1 MNGSLYLL
9 FLVTAFVTIVSP
21 GPGVLMSI
29 MKTMQCG
36 YKGAFWTICGTSG
49 GTLVMAA
56 ISGTGLGLLLS
67 HSPQAYAALR
77 LVGACYLIWLGIK
90 SWRAKPSVFSLAN
103 AAAQRSAGA
112 SSCDKAPEIR
122 QFAFFA
128 EGIMLQMTNPVLIM
142 FFVSLFPQF
151 IDPKLSYALQYSVL
165 ALTYWALVFLVH
177 TGYSLLTMKFRGLLK
192 NERAVR
198 GIYRT
203 GAVLFFLLSAMV
215 FRDALLS

>member
-1 MNGSLYLL
+1 MNSSLYAL
-9 FLVTAFVTIVSP
+9 FLVTSVVTILSP

-49 GTLVMAA
+49 GTVVMAA
-56 ISGTGLGLLLS
+56 ISGTGLGLLLA

-77 LVGACYLIWLGIK
+77 LVGACYLVWLGVK
-90 SWRAKPSVFSLAN
+90 SWRAKPAVMKLADLESQG
-103 AAAQRSAGA
+103 AAASA
-112 SSCDKAPEIR
+112 APEIR
-122 QFAFFA
+122 RFPFFL

-142 FFVSLFPQF
+142 FFISLFPQF
-151 IDPKLSYALQYSVL
+151 IDPKLDYALQYGVL
-165 ALTYWALVFLVH
+165 TASYWALVFAIH
-177 TGYSLLTMKFRGLLK
+177 TGYSLLTMKFRGFLK

-203 GAVLFFLLSAMV
+203 GAVLFFLLAGMV
-215 FRDALLS
+215 FRDALLG